1 MMLCPMLKKRKS
13 DKPLAR
19 YGQFNFWFFL
29 TALIPM
35 LSVGLFN
42 LAIDPY
48 GTLNSPKITGLNY
61 SKK

>member
-1 MMLCPMLKKRKS
+1 MLKKRKS

-29 TALIPM
+29 AVFILM

-42 LAIDPY
+42 IAIDPY
-48 GTLNSPKITGLNY
+48 GIFNSPKITGLN
-61 SKK
+61 